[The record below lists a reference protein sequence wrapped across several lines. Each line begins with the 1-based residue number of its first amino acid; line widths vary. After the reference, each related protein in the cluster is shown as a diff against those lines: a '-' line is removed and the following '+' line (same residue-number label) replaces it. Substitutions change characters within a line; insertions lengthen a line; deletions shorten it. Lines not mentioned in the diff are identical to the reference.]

1 MSDTEQSIS
10 RYTTGDLRERLHA
23 ALRSSGMEPA
33 VLQPADLGEA
43 DHFHSG
49 GKAATLDVAQAVG
62 IGLGTRVLDV
72 GSGIGGPARAFATL
86 GAVVTGVDVT
96 NEFVVLAREL
106 NAACG
111 MAGSITMVQ
120 APAQDTGLPSGSFD
134 AATMIHVG
142 MNIADKGA
150 VFAEVHRLLRPG
162 GVFGIYDLMGTNNL
176 DYPMPWADAAQSS
189 YVESDD
195 VYRNQLRTAGFIV
208 TEDNDRS
215 ALALKLM
222 AEQGAAQGGN
232 PMPLG
237 APILLGSDPA
247 GRIGNAV
254 KAMKSGAI
262 APRLLVAVRPV

>member
-1 MSDTEQSIS
+1 MSDTEQAIS
-10 RYTTGDLRERLHA
+10 RYTTGDLRDRLHA
-23 ALRSSGMEPA
+23 ALRDAGKEPA
-33 VLQPADLGEA
+33 VLQPADLEES

-49 GKAATLDVAQAVG
+49 GRAATMDVAKAVG
-62 IGLGTRVLDV
+62 IGLGKRVLDV

-106 NAACG
+106 DAACG

-120 APAQDTGLPSGSFD
+120 ASAQDTGIPDGSFD

-142 MNIADKGA
+142 MNLADKAA

-162 GVFGIYDLMGTNNL
+162 GVFGIYDLMGTNTL
-176 DYPMPWADAAQSS
+176 DYPMPWADDAQSS
-189 YVESDD
+189 YVESDEA
-195 VYRNQLRTAGFIV
+195 YRNHLRTAGFIV

-215 ALALKLM
+215 ATALKLM
-222 AEQGAAQGGN
+222 AEQGSAQREN
-232 PMPLG
+232 PRPLG
-237 APILLGSDPA
+237 APILLAGDPED
-247 GRIGNAV
+247 RIGNAV

-262 APRLLVAVRPV
+262 APRLLIAVRPV